1 MYPST
6 CGWVYIFQRERERE
20 SEKEFPQHV
29 AVYGF
34 SLYIGE
40 RCSFCLVA

>member
-6 CGWVYIFQRERERE
+6 CGWVYIFQREREIG
-20 SEKEFPQHV
+20 FPQHV

-40 RCSFCLVA
+40 RCPFCLVA

>member
-6 CGWVYIFQRERERE
+6 CGWVYIFQRARERER
-20 SEKEFPQHV
+20 EFPQHV

-40 RCSFCLVA
+40 RCPFCLVS